1 MAFDWEHNLGH
12 HKTYIGDQTLYAY
25 FEDGFTVTFNPN
37 GGRLKAEN
45 PAVCDKV
52 FSAKRIAKIEQM
64 NLSSDVYTYDGT
76 VKTPQVIVKDSDGE
90 LLKQNKDYVVTYA
103 EGRKKVG
110 NYSITIKLK
119 ENYSGEVKKHLLLS
133 QNQQIFLRCCLGRKS
148 LLLNGRNRQ
157 NRQMAIRYST
167 VLLLN
172 LKVQRISSYQRIK
185 ERVKRFQNLK
195 QRKSII

>member
-1 MAFDWEHNLGH
+1 MAYDWEHNLGH

-25 FEDGFTVTFNPN
+25 FEDDFTVTFNLN
-37 GGRLKAEN
+37 GGRLKAEE

-52 FSAKRIAKIEQM
+52 FSTKRIAKIEQM
-64 NLSSDVYTYDGT
+64 DLSSDVYTYDGT

-119 ENYSGEVKKHLLLS
+119 ENYSGEVKKTFTVKPKSTNIFKVLS
-133 QNQQIFLRCCLGRKS
+133 GKKKL
-148 LLLNGRNRQ
+148 
-157 NRQMAIRYST
+157 T
-167 VLLLN
+167 VKW
-172 LKVQRISSYQRIK
+172 KV
-185 ERVKRFQNLK
+185 L
-195 QRKSII
+195 